1 MNIKGA
7 RRGRRVS
14 LLLILANLAV
24 LAPVAGAQVIVSD
37 PVTEDATTSS
47 LTGQLGEY
55 VETAERYVR
64 RVEEYQKQLERYN
77 SMLSE
82 LTSLTQWLNSI
93 GLPSGQRLERVE
105 ESAGVASAC
114 NISAGIA
121 DLFSFQNLTKALGIG
136 EASGLDEQKTICAM
150 RVTMQNRKYNES
162 VDFMNETMPSIQNA
176 MKELISSIKGKGETP
191 GAQDQHQTDAP
202 AMDADTQKKIDE
214 FRSRQQQYD
223 ALISALNDRQV
234 ILAQQLMRGNS
245 KGIAGEVIGV
255 VVQSAALEAALHYN
269 K

>member
-1 MNIKGA
+1 MDIKA
-7 RRGRRVS
+7 TKLDSTLIR
-14 LLLILANLAV
+14 LLILAVMAA
-24 LAPVAGAQVIVSD
+24 LAPAAGAQVIVSD
-37 PVTEDATTSS
+37 PVTEEATNGS
-47 LTGQLGEY
+47 LTGQIGEY
-55 VETAERYVR
+55 IETAERYISQTAEWAKV
-64 RVEEYQKQLERYN
+64 QERYM
-77 SMLSE
+77 STISD
-82 LTSLTQWLNSI
+82 LTSLTSTLNSV
-93 GLPSGQRLERVE
+93 GLPSGQKLERVH

-114 NISAGIA
+114 NISVGISG
-121 DLFSFQNLTKALGIG
+121 LFSFENLTKALGVG

-191 GAQDQHQTDAP
+191 GAQDQHQTDTP
-202 AMDADTQKKIDE
+202 AIDADTQKKIDE

-234 ILAQQLMRGNS
+234 ILAQQLMRGKS
-245 KGIAGEVIGV
+245 KSITDEVIGV
-255 VVQSAALEAALHYN
+255 VVQSTALETALHYN